1 MSDTYKGILK
11 TEYQELLQTKKKA
24 ILELL
29 KGVNFEQIRDILEL
43 VSNEVEEIK
52 SQSILQ

>member
-43 VSNEVEEIK
+43 VSTEVEEIK